1 MSSTTALAP
10 QAAPADTATQPGAR
24 HGAAPIDEL
33 RTDRSHPVLSIAGLT
48 VQYGDTITV
57 RDVDLELHRGEMV
70 ALVGG
75 SGAGKSTVAKAV
87 AGLVTPIGGSV
98 HLNLTGDRGEQLELL
113 TARAAARRTAKRSIH
128 LVMQDPYASLP
139 PHRRILDIVA
149 EPMAIHKIGRAA
161 ERVDAASA
169 ALRSVGLDPQKY
181 ARRFPSELSGGE
193 RQRVAFSR
201 AIVSK
206 PSVILADEP
215 TGMLDA
221 TLRAEVSQ
229 LMSDLARE
237 YSAAIL
243 HITHDL
249 ALAARTCDRIVV
261 MDGGQIAER
270 GSTRALLREPQHS
283 TTQRLLAAARRG
295 SRRL

>member
-87 AGLVTPIGGSV
+87 AGLVTPTGGSV
-98 HLNLTGDRGEQLELL
+98 HLNLTGDRGEQLQLL
-113 TARAAARRTAKRSIH
+113 TARAAARRAAKRSIH
-128 LVMQDPYASLP
+128 LVMQDLYASLL

-149 EPMAIHKIGRAA
+149 EPWRD
-161 ERVDAASA
+161 R
-169 ALRSVGLDPQKY
+169 
-181 ARRFPSELSGGE
+181 PSS
-193 RQRVAFSR
+193 
-201 AIVSK
+201 
-206 PSVILADEP
+206 
-215 TGMLDA
+215 
-221 TLRAEVSQ
+221 
-229 LMSDLARE
+229 
-237 YSAAIL
+237 
-243 HITHDL
+243 
-249 ALAARTCDRIVV
+249 RTC
-261 MDGGQIAER
+261 
-270 GSTRALLREPQHS
+270 
-283 TTQRLLAAARRG
+283 
-295 SRRL
+295 